1 MPDNNQNHSNQEY
14 VVLVDEH
21 NNVLGTTPK
30 ATVHG
35 EDTPLHRAFSAFIFN
50 SKGELLLQQ
59 RSLAK
64 KTWPGVWSNSFKG
77 FVR

>member
-50 SKGELLLQQ
+50 FFIILICFSQNICLHYLLLQ
-59 RSLAK
+59 K
-64 KTWPGVWSNSFKG
+64 KFNI
-77 FVR
+77 